1 MTGISPERRLREIE
15 HSGVKE
21 QADLLRPSRLRRPE
35 TIPSACFNFFT
46 YRGNQPVSAPVSP
59 HAFVDWVFDDA
70 KQMLSEVAAREAE
83 AAAKVVPFVSPQPS

>member
-1 MTGISPERRLREIE
+1 MREIE

-35 TIPSACFNFFT
+35 TIPSAASIFSP
-46 YRGNQPVSAPVSP
+46 RGNQPVSTPVPP